1 MADDADADPGDR
13 AKLVVPPPNRDIE
26 ILTDLLRPI
35 EGGGAAAEAARLI
48 VLHRS
53 LPALLARSTEL
64 ASTSPAMA
72 HLATVSAAHRSA
84 AQRRLSA
91 GLAIGS
97 SAAAAEYLMG
107 EMAHL
112 PVEHVRVLF
121 LNTRN
126 ELLADETVTRGTIDN
141 APFYPREILRR
152 ALELHAASVIAAHN
166 HPSGDPTPSGRD
178 LAATRQLVAA
188 GTALNLTILDHLILA
203 TSGWVSLRAEGLV

>member
-1 MADDADADPGDR
+1 
-13 AKLVVPPPNRDIE
+13 
-26 ILTDLLRPI
+26 
-35 EGGGAAAEAARLI
+35 
-48 VLHRS
+48 
-53 LPALLARSTEL
+53 
-64 ASTSPAMA
+64 
-72 HLATVSAAHRSA
+72 
-84 AQRRLSA
+84 
-91 GLAIGS
+91 
-97 SAAAAEYLMG
+97 MG